1 MHQVFGVFPDV
12 SAAEQALDRLVQA
25 QFAKERLHLSS
36 ALAQGQDP
44 RQPQNQSV
52 LGSLGGFWA
61 NLIQSN
67 NQQEQMLTEAVRGGQ
82 VVVGVDAAT
91 DELARRARQ
100 LLRECGALRLDE
112 RDDGDR
118 LPDPAEPWHA
128 EQARNEPA
136 GTHSFTGSAANVGMP
151 ARERA
156 TAASNEEPHAGLSEE
171 PRAGGADLLG
181 RKTEDRGR

>member
-1 MHQVFGVFPDV
+1 MHKVFGVFPDLP
-12 SAAEQALDRLVQA
+12 AADRALERLVQA
-25 QFAKERLHLSS
+25 QFAKERIHLSS
-36 ALAQGQDP
+36 ALKEEHDP
-44 RQPQNQSV
+44 HQPRNQSV

-67 NQQEQMLTEAVRGGQ
+67 NQHEQMLTEAVRGGQ

-91 DELARRARQ
+91 DELAQRARQ

-112 RDDGDR
+112 RDDGGR
-118 LPDPAEPWHA
+118 LPDPPEPWHPS
-128 EQARNEPA
+128 QGRNEPA
-136 GTHSFTGSAANVGMP
+136 GTHSFTGSDANVGMP

-156 TAASNEEPHAGLSEE
+156 TAAGGEPHAGLSEE

-181 RKTEDRGR
+181 RTPQDRGR